1 MSLRGGWEGSVP
13 PARELRAWG
22 PRPPA
27 ASEALRRQ
35 REPPGRRR
43 AGHQHQHP
51 LPGQHHRGQ
60 DERRE
65 CGPAPGLATPLP
77 TPQPGAARPGQRPG
91 APSALLGAQG
101 RAPRG
106 CPPTGRCCPQVLWPY
121 LLEFLVPVR
130 FTRAL
135 TPLCRS
141 LVHLAQKRQEQDA
154 GAFLIQYNGNG
165 APRPRP
171 RHRSHP
177 DPDAGPGT
185 APTPALAPALLPP
198 PSHPHPRGLWRP
210 LSVSRL
216 LCSDPSVALRHN
228 HETSGK

>member
-1 MSLRGGWEGSVP
+1 MRAISISTLYLVSTTVDRMSDVSAAPPPGWPRPSPPLSLGP
-13 PARELRAWG
+13 PAR
-22 PRPPA
+22 
-27 ASEALRRQ
+27 
-35 REPPGRRR
+35 
-43 AGHQHQHP
+43 
-51 LPGQHHRGQ
+51 
-60 DERRE
+60 
-65 CGPAPGLATPLP
+65 
-77 TPQPGAARPGQRPG
+77 GQRPG

-185 APTPALAPALLPP
+185 APTPALARPC
-198 PSHPHPRGLWRP
+198 SHRRRTRTPGVCGVP
-210 LSVSRL
+210 
-216 LCSDPSVALRHN
+216 
-228 HETSGK
+228 